1 MFEWFRSVMNS
12 GSVLGYFFQAIPITV
27 FVGILYALI
36 RAISIKRK
44 NRNANWPR
52 EIVKWLFVCY
62 LTGLISLVILPANF
76 WLSFFDGVFYGWW
89 DELHPFF
96 EFGGF
101 NFVPSVIR
109 ALSGEL
115 TIGSWV
121 KTMLIGNTL
130 MFLPFGFFLP
140 FLTDR
145 VTRKN
150 IFAVAVAVPFLFE
163 VLQLTTYGRSFD
175 VDDLI
180 CNFFGIVIGFFLARA
195 ICSNRRK
202 TRAS

>member
-195 ICSNRRK
+195 ICSNRQK